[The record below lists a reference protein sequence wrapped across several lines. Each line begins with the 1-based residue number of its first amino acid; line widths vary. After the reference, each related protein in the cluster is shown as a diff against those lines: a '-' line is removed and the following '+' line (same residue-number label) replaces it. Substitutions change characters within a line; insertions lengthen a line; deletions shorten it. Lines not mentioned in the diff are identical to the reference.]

1 MRNKSIKK
9 DYEFRYVH
17 DFGDVD
23 SPEGRRFVKRASHK
37 RVRSRFNKAAKNDA
51 VSAIV
56 EGVLAADRVETEGE
70 IYE

>member
-23 SPEGRRFVKRASHK
+23 SQEGRRFVKRASHK
-37 RVRSRFNKAAKNDA
+37 RVRSRFNKAARNDV
-51 VSAIV
+51 VSTIV
-56 EGVLAADRVETEGE
+56 EGVLAADRIGTEGE
-70 IYE
+70 SYE

>member
-37 RVRSRFNKAAKNDA
+37 RVRSKFNKAARNDA

-56 EGVLAADRVETEGE
+56 EGIETA
-70 IYE
+70 IKNQSKRRKL

>member
-70 IYE
+70 VYE

>member
-17 DFGDVD
+17 DFGDVE
-23 SPEGRRFVKRASHK
+23 SPEGRRFVKRTSHK
-37 RVRSRFNKAAKNDA
+37 RVRSRFNKAARNDA

-56 EGVLAADRVETEGE
+56 EGVFAANRIGTEGE
-70 IYE
+70 SYE